1 VRFPVAAWIVL
12 LAATAHADLADDTV
26 ELAKASAPCPQGRA
40 HCFGI
45 QLHVATDDTGLV
57 VAPHWVAAE
66 LAEANRHFA
75 AIDVGFTVVGAD
87 ALPST
92 AVHVVTRKDRDA
104 IAVDHLGRTIVDV
117 FLIGKLEDV
126 DDPGAPVHGVTWHA
140 HATKYVIVA
149 SDAFPRTL
157 THELGHVF
165 GLPHSTY
172 AISIMNKTPRD
183 DPPMDQRTFA
193 PEEIVALR
201 AGLRRLLRDGVLVDL
216 PKPQ

>member
-1 VRFPVAAWIVL
+1 VRYPAAAWIVL
-12 LAATAHADLADDTV
+12 VAATAHADLVADTAA
-26 ELAKASAPCPQGRA
+26 LAKAPAACPRGRT

-45 QLHVATDDTGLV
+45 RLHVAADDTGLV
-57 VAPHWVAAE
+57 VAPDWVAAE

-87 ALPST
+87 ALPAT
-92 AVHVVTRKDRDA
+92 AVHIVTRKDRDA
-104 IAVDHLGRTIVDV
+104 IAVDHLERAIVDV

-126 DDPGAPVHGVTWHA
+126 DDPGKPVYGVTWHA
-140 HATKYVIVA
+140 HDTKYIIVA

-157 THELGHVF
+157 AHELGHVF

-172 AISIMNKTPRD
+172 AISIMNKAPRD

-193 PEEIVALR
+193 PEEVIALR
-201 AGLRRLLRDGVLVDL
+201 AGLRRLVRDGVLVEL
-216 PKPQ
+216 PRPQ